1 MPTYEARCEHCG
13 IIEINKPMDA
23 PFPAVCNVCDRPI
36 ERIYHTHRVIY
47 NAPGFDGYDNQMRRH
62 MTPERYAIFEKQ
74 KEAILTREAM
84 YGK

>member
-23 PFPAVCNVCDRPI
+23 PFPATCDCGGALTR
-36 ERIYHTHRVIY
+36 RFSTHRVIY